1 MCTEPDRDNADE
13 VWELLSDRVEALV
26 AAWEGQEQPPRLE
39 EFLPDETAAVRRMV
53 LTELIKVDL
62 EYGWRERRRPR
73 LLEAYLDEFPELA
86 AGGIPGDL
94 IYEEYHV
101 RRQSGDDPAR
111 EEYFERFPK
120 QAAEIA
126 PLLGLEAP
134 DLTTT
139 LSTSERLQQVQVGQ
153 RLDDFDLLSELGRG
167 AFAKVFLARQRSM
180 QRSVALK
187 VSANKG
193 SEPQTLAQLD
203 HPNIVRVYDNRVL
216 PDRKLRLLYMQ
227 YVPGGT
233 LHDVMADVR
242 AIPVH
247 ERRGSDLLRSVDRA
261 LERRGESPPRDSAL
275 RRRLKSA
282 SWPEAVCWIGARLA
296 AALHYAHGRGVL
308 HRDVK
313 PANVLL
319 TGDGRPK
326 LADFNIS
333 FSSKV
338 AGATPAAYFGGS
350 LAYMSPEQLEACNPA
365 HARRAED
372 LDGRS
377 DLYSLGVMLWELL
390 TGTRPLA
397 DNSLDEGW
405 SAALAAM
412 AAERR
417 AGVDP
422 KRLAELPAGTP
433 PGFGPALLKCLAPHA
448 DDRFASAEAAQRQFE
463 LCLLPEVQKLLHPP
477 ARGWVRWV
485 RRRPLLALTL
495 VGIASNAAV
504 SVINILYNLNDII
517 DEYLEGDR
525 DVFLG
530 QLVTVNGVLYSLGFA
545 WSVALVWSVI
555 RGVGQVNAG
564 AIIDPAGLSVLRSR
578 TLRAGPY
585 IASVSFVL
593 WVASGI
599 VFPLGLPKM
608 LAVPGAF
615 SRFVLSQVL
624 CGAMA
629 ATLAFFLASLL
640 AIRAIY
646 PVLVD
651 VETFGTADI
660 ERLRRMR
667 AWLWAAFV
675 VAILTPLAASLTLSA
690 SGSTLR
696 TAFAAIGV
704 VGLVNLALSLG
715 LLPVLQRAISWLT
728 AIAEPGAATE
738 SERGPA
744 D

>member
-1 MCTEPDRDNADE
+1 MSTDPDRDHADE
-13 VWELLSDRVEALV
+13 VWDLLSDRVEALV
-26 AAWEGQEQPPRLE
+26 AAWEGHDQPPRLA
-39 EFLPDETAAVRRMV
+39 EFLPEETAAVRRMV

-62 EYGWRERRRPR
+62 EYGWRERRRPK

-86 AGGIPGDL
+86 EAGLPGDL

-101 RRQSGDDPAR
+101 RRQSGDEPAR
-111 EEYFERFPK
+111 EEYFQRFPQ

-139 LSTSERLQQVQVGQ
+139 LTTSDRLQQIQVGQ
-153 RLDDFDLLSELGRG
+153 RLDDFDLLSELGHG

-203 HPNIVRVYDNRVL
+203 HPNIVRVYDNRVP

-233 LHDVMADVR
+233 LSDVIADLR
-242 AIPVH
+242 ATPVNG
-247 ERRGSDLLRSVDRA
+247 RRGKNLLRSVDRA
-261 LERRGESPPRDSAL
+261 LERRGESPPRDSSL
-275 RRRLKSA
+275 RRRLSDA

-333 FSSKV
+333 FSSKL

-350 LAYMSPEQLEACNPA
+350 LAYMSPEQLEACNPS
-365 HARRAED
+365 HARRPED

-390 TGTRPLA
+390 TGRRPLA
-397 DNSLDEGW
+397 DQSLDEGW
-405 SAALAAM
+405 SAALTAM

-417 AGVDP
+417 KGIDP

-433 PGFGPALLKCLAPHA
+433 PGLGPALLKCLAPHP
-448 DDRFASAEAAQRQFE
+448 DERFASAEAAQRQFE
-463 LCLLPEVQKLLHPP
+463 LCLLPEVQRLLHPA

-485 RRRPLLALTL
+485 RRRPLLALTI

-504 SVINILYNLNDII
+504 SAMNILYNLTDII
-517 DEYLEGDR
+517 DQYLEGDR
-525 DVFLG
+525 DAFLG
-530 QLVTVNGVLYSLGFA
+530 QLVTVNAILYSLGFA

-555 RGVGQVNAG
+555 RGVSQVRADT
-564 AIIDPAGLSVLRSR
+564 AIPPAELSALRGR
-578 TLRAGPY
+578 TLRAGLY
-585 IASVSFVL
+585 IAGVSFVL

-599 VFPLGLPKM
+599 VFPLGLPKL
-608 LAVPGAF
+608 LAVPEAF
-615 SRFVLSQVL
+615 WRFVLSQML

-629 ATLAFFLASLL
+629 STLAFFLASLL

-646 PVLVD
+646 PVLIDVDTFGAVD
-651 VETFGTADI
+651 VE
-660 ERLRRMR
+660 RLQRVR
-667 AWLWAAFV
+667 AWLWTGFG
-675 VAILTPLAASLTLSA
+675 VAILTPLAASLVLAA

-704 VGLVNLALSLG
+704 VGLVKLALSLG

-728 AIAEPGAATE
+728 AIAEPGA
-738 SERGPA
+738 SEAEAIRGH
-744 D
+744 